1 MNILDFL
8 ELNEVP
14 EDFDEQY
21 YEEQCPD
28 VIHFYEPYA
37 TNLDISTR
45 EKYFFHYTVHG
56 KKMGVKINIQSARQD
71 ISVLIAC
78 KNRSKNLKEVLS
90 GWHEVDSVK
99 EIIIVDYDSEEDLN
113 ITLSQE
119 KFVYPKINIVRVEN
133 EETFNLGKAYNLAF
147 DFSTCDFIIKIDC
160 DYKLLDSSW
169 IDKYFKNRNAS
180 DYFIRGDYGFSRYTS
195 GFFLVNRNMFP
206 YFREDLNGYGYDEI
220 DLYNRIK
227 SSNPQAKEVIMFDI
241 DNYIY
246 HIPHENEE
254 RSQFYFDK
262 DITLSEKNNRQMC
275 EIFSPHEAPRV
286 NYFIDNGHVRYNR
299 EILDKIFCINL
310 DDRSDRWESLKNNDL
325 AERIPAIDSRS
336 NIKICEQYGLK
347 LQPSNLSAKAYFNCS
362 HGAVGAYLS
371 HYAIWQ
377 KMVKENIAHALI
389 IEDDVQEDAIE
400 RVLNSNII
408 FADYDIINLS
418 KRVSWNESSKSM
430 FFDGA
435 EAYVLSNS
443 GAQKLINATHFPI
456 LLDKIHPQ
464 VYDSLKNMEYSDWS
478 YPNSLTCPVDKFISY
493 CCQPLADERIKMRS
507 YLYPILELGEKSND
521 SDINKTSKYVWEM
534 NTNEIMRIVNE
545 NI

>member
-8 ELNEVP
+8 EVNQVP

-37 TNLDISTR
+37 TDIDISTR
-45 EKYFFHYTVHG
+45 EKYFFHYQLYG
-56 KKMGVKINIQSARQD
+56 KKMGININIQSARKD
-71 ISVLIAC
+71 ISLLIAC
-78 KNRSKNLKEVLS
+78 KNRIKNLKEVLPS
-90 GWHEVDSVK
+90 WHEVDSIK

-119 KFVYPKINIVRVEN
+119 KFVYPKIKIVRVNN

-169 IDKYFKNRNAS
+169 IDKYFKNRNAA
-180 DYFIRGDYGFSRYTS
+180 DYFMRGDYDFSRYTS
-195 GFFLVNRNMFP
+195 GFFFVHRNMFP

-246 HIPHENEE
+246 HMPHENEE
-254 RSQFYFDK
+254 RSKFYVDK
-262 DITLSEKNNRQMC
+262 DITLSEKNNREMC
-275 EIFSPHEAPRV
+275 EIFSPNEASRV
-286 NYFIDNGHVRYNR
+286 NYFIDNGHIRYSRDN
-299 EILDKIFCINL
+299 LDKIFCINL

-325 AERIPAIDSRS
+325 AERISAVDSRS
-336 NIKICEQYGLK
+336 NTRICEEYGLS
-347 LQPSNLSAKAYFNCS
+347 LHPCNLSAQAYFNCS
-362 HGAVGAYLS
+362 KGAVGAYLS
-371 HYAIWQ
+371 HYCVWQ
-377 KMVKENIAHALI
+377 KIVNENIAHALI

-400 RVLNSNII
+400 KILNSNMI
-408 FADYDIINLS
+408 FSDYDIINLS
-418 KRVSWNESSKSM
+418 KRISWNKYSKNM

-435 EAYVLSNS
+435 EAYLLSHS
-443 GAQKLINATHFPI
+443 GAQKLINATRFPI
-456 LLDKIHPQ
+456 LLDQVSPQ
-464 VYDSLKNMEYSDWS
+464 VYDSLKNLEYLDWNHA
-478 YPNSLTCPVDKFISY
+478 NSIVSPVDKFIGY
-493 CCQPLADERIKMRS
+493 CCDSNADQRIRLS
-507 YLYPILELGEKSND
+507 TYLYPIIELGEQSFM
-521 SDINKTSKYVWEM
+521 SDINPNHKYVWEM
-534 NTNEIMRIVNE
+534 KTNEIMRIINGKT
-545 NI
+545 